1 MATRE
6 QPFLRPCRLSA
17 APVSGVLRLMAEE
30 REVWKRRLLWDSSEL
45 AEALESAASARLL
58 AGSAVLVGRRPV
70 AYLSA
75 HVSTEVFRPCSVHI
89 RPEAPPETAQLLV
102 ETALDLPELQG
113 RQLEAQL
120 TAFEHQE
127 ALDAAFASCGVGVVA
142 REWLGASLATEL
154 PEADS
159 ELVRPWSSEHLEGC
173 AVVLAGAHQEGI
185 EARINSAFRGE
196 EAAASYLRDLVRGP
210 GCGYFQPW
218 ASSVALEAGRV
229 VGFCLVT
236 TVAPGVAH
244 LPQVAVSPGAQGR
257 GLGAA
262 LFRRAWHAARHEGCK
277 RMTLSVSLE
286 NERARSWYQRL
297 GFRPLARLS
306 AYHG

>member
-6 QPFLRPCRLSA
+6 QPLVRPCRLSA
-17 APVSGVLRLMAEE
+17 APVSGVLDLISEE

-45 AEALESAASARLL
+45 AEALEAAASARLL
-58 AGSAVLVGRRPV
+58 AGSAVLVGRNPV

-75 HVSTEVFRPCSVHI
+75 HVSPEVFRPCSVYI

-102 ETALDLPELQG
+102 ETALELPEVQG

-120 TAFEHQE
+120 TVFEHQE

-142 REWLGASLATEL
+142 REWLGASLRAEL
-154 PEADS
+154 PEVASD
-159 ELVRPWSSEHLEGC
+159 LIRPWASEHLEGC
-173 AVVLAGAHQEGI
+173 ASALAEAHQGGI
-185 EARINSAFRGE
+185 EARINSAFRSR
-196 EAAASYLRDLVRGP
+196 EAAATYLRDLVRGP

-218 ASSVALEAGRV
+218 ASSVAVEDGRV
-229 VGFCLVT
+229 VGFGLVT

-262 LFRRAWHAARHEGCK
+262 LFQRAWSAARREGCR